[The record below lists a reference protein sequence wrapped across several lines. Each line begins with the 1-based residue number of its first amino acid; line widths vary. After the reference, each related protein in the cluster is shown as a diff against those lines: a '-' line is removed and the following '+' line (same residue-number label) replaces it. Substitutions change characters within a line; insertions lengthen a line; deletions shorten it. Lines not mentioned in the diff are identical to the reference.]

1 MAKPPVDELM
11 QAILKAT
18 KAAGMNVSDDAIRGA
33 IGSVTKSVGRR
44 APRTPAKGAAAAKPA
59 RTVPKITPKTATG
72 GAGRKPPKPPKA
84 GAAAP
89 APKPRGPKKR
99 DPLGSDADVN
109 RYIMREGRTASRYR
123 KQGGEVS
130 REEGIMADIYEK
142 ERLSNRK
149 PKPPASGS
157 PARKPSPKP
166 KKPSGGAK
174 KMTRAEKREINVAK
188 HKIDREKF
196 LAESTARSRAAREET
211 RAANRAAWAQ
221 RQEEMEARRQAGRAK
236 MNKKKKKDGK

>member
-1 MAKPPVDELM
+1 MAKIPVDDLM
-11 QAILKAT
+11 QTILKAA
-18 KAAGMNVSDDAIRGA
+18 KAAGMDVGQSEIKQALGA
-33 IGSVTKSVGRR
+33 VTKSGGRR
-44 APRTPAKGAAAAKPA
+44 APKAPAKGAAAAKPA
-59 RTVPKITPKTATG
+59 RTVPKITPQTATG
-72 GAGRKPPKPPKA
+72 GRGGKKPPKPPTA
-84 GAAAP
+84 SAAAP
-89 APKPRGPKKR
+89 KGPKKR

-109 RYIMREGRTASRYR
+109 RYIMREGRTASQYR

-130 REEGIMADIYEK
+130 REEAVMADIYEK

-188 HKIDREKF
+188 HWADRSKY
-196 LAESTARSRAAREET
+196 LSESSAKSRAAKEET
-211 RAANRAAWAQ
+211 RAANRAAWAK
-221 RQEEMEARRQAGRAK
+221 RQDEMEAKRLAGRKK
-236 MNKKKKKDGK
+236 MKKKKDGE

>member
-59 RTVPKITPKTATG
+59 RTVPKITPKTAT
-72 GAGRKPPKPPKA
+72 A

-130 REEGIMADIYEK
+130 R
-142 ERLSNRK
+142 
-149 PKPPASGS
+149 
-157 PARKPSPKP
+157 
-166 KKPSGGAK
+166 KKALWLIF
-174 KMTRAEKREINVAK
+174 T
-188 HKIDREKF
+188 
-196 LAESTARSRAAREET
+196 
-211 RAANRAAWAQ
+211 
-221 RQEEMEARRQAGRAK
+221 
-236 MNKKKKKDGK
+236 KKKDCLIVNPNLLHLVHLLVNRHLSPRSLVVVLRR

>member
-11 QAILKAT
+11 KAILQAT

-44 APRTPAKGAAAAKPA
+44 APKSGAKGAAAAKPA
-59 RTVPKITPKTATG
+59 PRITPKTAAG

-84 GAAAP
+84 GASAS

-109 RYIMREGRTASRYR
+109 KYIMREGRTASRYR

-130 REEGIMADIYEK
+130 REEAIMADIYEK

-174 KMTRAEKREINVAK
+174 KMTRAQKREINVSK
-188 HKIDREKF
+188 HWAGRDAY
-196 LAESTARSRAAREET
+196 LAESSAKARAAKEEV
-211 RAANRAAWAQ
+211 RAQNRAAWAK
-221 RQEEMEARRQAGRAK
+221 RQDEMEARRLAGREK
-236 MNKKKKKDGK
+236 MNKKKKKEGK

>member
-1 MAKPPVDELM
+1 MPKPPVDDLM
-11 QAILKAT
+11 EAILKAA
-18 KAAGMNVSDDAIRGA
+18 KAAGLSVGQGEIKTA
-33 IGSVTKSVGRR
+33 IGAVTKSAGRR
-44 APRTPAKGAAAAKPA
+44 APRIPAKGAAAAKPS
-59 RTVPKITPKTATG
+59 RTVPKITAKTATG

-89 APKPRGPKKR
+89 APKPKG
-99 DPLGSDADVN
+99 
-109 RYIMREGRTASRYR
+109 
-123 KQGGEVS
+123 
-130 REEGIMADIYEK
+130 
-142 ERLSNRK
+142 
-149 PKPPASGS
+149 
-157 PARKPSPKP
+157 P

-188 HKIDREKF
+188 HKIEREKF

-236 MNKKKKKDGK
+236 MNKKKGKK